1 MGNTEFDFAKS
12 TFEQIFDEALKIA
25 KEYSS
30 KANAFLQKYAEYIL
44 GAAADIDTKEDALK
58 RAKDN
63 FGYHAARFGKET
75 IDLMYTVYDCEHP
88 CFGKR
93 PYDLSWEAIWQMAQ
107 QDANS
112 HA

>member
-1 MGNTEFDFAKS
+1 MENTEFDFEKS

-25 KEYSS
+25 KEYPS
-30 KANAFLQKYAEYIL
+30 KADAFLQKYAEYIL
-44 GAAADIDTKEDALK
+44 GAAADIDTKEDAIK

-88 CFGKR
+88 RFGKK
-93 PYDLSWEAIWQMAQ
+93 PYDLTPETIWQMAQ
-107 QDANS
+107 EDAK
-112 HA
+112 

>member
-1 MGNTEFDFAKS
+1 MENTEFDFEKS

-25 KEYSS
+25 KEYPS
-30 KANAFLQKYAEYIL
+30 KADAFLQKYAEYIL
-44 GAAADIDTKEDALK
+44 GAAADIDTKEDAIK

-88 CFGKR
+88 RFGKR
-93 PYDLSWEAIWQMAQ
+93 PYDLTPEMIWQMAQ
-107 QDANS
+107 EDAK
-112 HA
+112 